1 MGEMVESLQTIV
13 NMLLS
18 GDKDLYEII
27 FLSLKVSLLA
37 VVIGM
42 LLGIPFGAFLG
53 LVRFPGRGLVV
64 AVVYTLMGLPPV
76 LAGLLIYFIISR
88 YGPLGEWGLLYTWIA
103 MVMAQVMLVT
113 PIITGLTMVAVRN
126 KEKAFLETAVTL
138 GANGWQK
145 VWLVIREARNGIVA
159 AVVTAFGRA
168 IAEVG
173 AVMLVGGNI
182 EHFTRV
188 MTTAIVLETGKG
200 NFELA
205 LGLGLVLLT
214 ISFVVNGFLTFG
226 VVRYLDRG
234 EEQ

>member
-1 MGEMVESLQTIV
+1 MVESLQTIV